1 MNFRLRTLLN
11 KTQFYARF
19 VDLTTIP
26 PILLT
31 IASFFTGVFNSS
43 AVQISKPVWTNC
55 IIRMMSANLAG
66 DSQSYSQASIR
77 IFQGLK
83 PDIVAIQEFNYLN
96 NTQND
101 ISGFINLAFG
111 TNFFHYRETNSEY
124 TLPNGIISRYPILS
138 SGSFDDLEIPDRG
151 FAYAVIDIPGDKNL
165 VVFSVHLKAGS
176 DSASRRAN
184 EALQLKNL
192 IAGNFSTQSNYIIV
206 AGDFNLYS
214 TNEPA
219 YRTII
224 SFMNDFPVPED
235 TEGNPET
242 NLNRNQRY
250 DYIFTSANLTSL
262 VVPARIGRQY
272 FTNGLVFDSRSYS
285 PLSDVKPILTA
296 DSSTAQH
303 LAVIKDYSISFWTT
317 NYVEIGQP
325 VVALDRSGILKWR
338 GISNITYTVYSSSN
352 LSGWNKLG
360 IVTSTTDSYFFIC
373 NPMTNR
379 MIFLKIGY
387 P

>member
-1 MNFRLRTLLN
+1 
-11 KTQFYARF
+11 
-19 VDLTTIP
+19 
-26 PILLT
+26 
-31 IASFFTGVFNSS
+31 
-43 AVQISKPVWTNC
+43 
-55 IIRMMSANLAG
+55 MSANLTG
-66 DSQSYSQASIR
+66 DSQTYGQASIR
-77 IFQGLK
+77 IFRGLK
-83 PDIVAIQEFNYLN
+83 PDVVAIQEFNYLN

-101 ISGFINLAFG
+101 IRGFINQAFG
-111 TNFFHYRETNSEY
+111 TNFFYYRETNSEY

-138 SGSFDDLEIPDRG
+138 AGSFDDLEIPDRG
-151 FAYAVIDIPGDKNL
+151 FAYAVIDIPGDTNL

-184 EALQLKNL
+184 ESLQLKNL
-192 IAGNFSTQSNYIIV
+192 IAANFINQSNYIII

-224 SFMNDFPVPED
+224 SFLNDFPIPED

-250 DYIFTSANLTSL
+250 DYIFTSADLTAL
-262 VVPARIGRQY
+262 VVPVAIGRQY
-272 FTNGLVFDSRSYS
+272 FTNGLVFDSRSYL
-285 PLSDVKPILTA
+285 PLSDVKPVLAA

-303 LAVIKDYSISFWTT
+303 LAVIKDFSISFWTT
-317 NYVEIGQP
+317 NYVNVGQP
-325 VVALDRSGILKWR
+325 VVEFNRAGILKWR

-352 LSGWNKLG
+352 LFNWNKLG